1 MAAMPNTEKKPLM
14 PLRHR
19 LLWFFGI
26 WAASAVAVA
35 AFAYGLRALF
45 QL

>member
-1 MAAMPNTEKKPLM
+1 MAAMPDTDKRPL

-35 AFAYGLRALF
+35 IFAYGLRAIF